1 MERSPSVL
9 SEPDSSTVQEEF
21 RKMQLIQLLNNL
33 VFLLSISP
41 QQYLDMLYDQ
51 ANEALQPF
59 FSAEQQEEI
68 STKHNSLKDR
78 LEAYIDLLLES
89 E

>member
-9 SEPDSSTVQEEF
+9 PEPDTATVQEEF
-21 RKMQLIQLLNNL
+21 KKMQLIQLLNNL
-33 VFLLSISP
+33 VFLLTISP
-41 QQYLDMLYDQ
+41 QQYLDLLYEQ

-59 FSAEQQEEI
+59 FSSDQQEEI

-78 LEAYIDLLLES
+78 LEAYIDILLES